1 MALAGALSVISNRK
15 RLDEGSGYR
24 GRNLR
29 EGERSQIG
37 KMGRIQDRRDL
48 LGEDHFLFLVVRVEN
63 SDPDVAADVQNES
76 AVVGRTS
83 GD

>member
-1 MALAGALSVISNRK
+1 M
-15 RLDEGSGYR
+15 
-24 GRNLR
+24 R

-37 KMGRIQDRRDL
+37 KMGRIQDRHDL

>member
-76 AVVGRTS
+76 AVVGKTS

>member
-24 GRNLR
+24 GRNMR

>member
-1 MALAGALSVISNRK
+1 MALAGALSLISNRK

>member
-1 MALAGALSVISNRK
+1 
-15 RLDEGSGYR
+15 LDEGSGYR